1 MRYKIIKRSI
11 IEVPED
17 RHVPH
22 LLGDILSKMLRSDS
36 PLAKGFRRFLASK
49 EKSAGK
55 GDTV

>member
-22 LLGDILSKMLRSDS
+22 LLGDILTKMLRSDS
-36 PLAKGFRRFLASK
+36 PFAKGFRKFLASK
-49 EKSAGK
+49 ENSAEK